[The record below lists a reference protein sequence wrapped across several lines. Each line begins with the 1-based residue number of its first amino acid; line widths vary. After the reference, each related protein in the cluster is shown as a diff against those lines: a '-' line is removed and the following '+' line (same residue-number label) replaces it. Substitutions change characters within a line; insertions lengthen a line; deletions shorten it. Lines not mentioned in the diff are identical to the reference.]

1 LGRVAV
7 IGELL
12 IDLIS
17 DTQVSELSRA
27 KSFNRFFAGSPGN
40 LVFNLHDLGVDSAIL
55 SRVGD
60 DSFGRPTSIFSQ
72 RGGSMSHM
80 FNLTEGGTLRS

>member
-1 LGRVAV
+1 MGRVAV

-60 DSFGRPTSIFSQ
+60 DSFGRAYIDLLAK
-72 RGGSMSHM
+72 RGIDVSYVQ
-80 FNLTEGGTLRS
+80 

>member
-1 LGRVAV
+1 MGRVAV

-40 LVFNLHDLGVDSAIL
+40 LVFNLHDLGVIPL
-55 SRVGD
+55 SFPESGTTPSR
-60 DSFGRPTSIFSQ
+60 RPTSIFSQ